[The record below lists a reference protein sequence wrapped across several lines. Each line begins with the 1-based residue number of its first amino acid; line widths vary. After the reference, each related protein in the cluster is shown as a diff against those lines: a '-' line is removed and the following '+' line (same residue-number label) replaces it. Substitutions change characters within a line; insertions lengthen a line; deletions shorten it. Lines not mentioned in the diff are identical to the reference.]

1 MPSTTVQYIIPNSHS
16 NELKNTPKDI
26 KIFYLKATIVILALA
41 LATVSAVLV
50 WRLLAH
56 KNGCDEHL
64 AKEPS
69 KDTKNEIPFLNSK
82 TQSSKKE
89 KPLQCP
95 EVGKKNLLPYTLPRG
110 IQETFMDVKELLQ
123 EEIAKKTLVN
133 IF

>member
-64 AKEPS
+64 AKVV
-69 KDTKNEIPFLNSK
+69 LK
-82 TQSSKKE
+82 TRFI
-89 KPLQCP
+89 QCYNWSYIRN
-95 EVGKKNLLPYTLPRG
+95 VLPTVHL
-110 IQETFMDVKELLQ
+110 IL
-123 EEIAKKTLVN
+123 
-133 IF
+133 